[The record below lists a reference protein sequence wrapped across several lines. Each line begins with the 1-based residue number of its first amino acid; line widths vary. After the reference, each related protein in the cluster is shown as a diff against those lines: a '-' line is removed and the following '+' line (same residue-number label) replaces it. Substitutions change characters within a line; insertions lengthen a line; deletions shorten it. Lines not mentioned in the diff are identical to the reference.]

1 MLLLIRTFELRLM
14 YMRDPSELLQNP
26 ASFNVRLLF
35 STLYTVPLKILLDN
49 EILLTHTEELSIR
62 AKFCK
67 EFPINFIL
75 CILAIEFCR
84 RNTDEVLCNHI
95 LDGTLQSLIRTF
107 WISTVHLSITNK
119 AFPSD
124 LLLSGR
130 MFLIIIF
137 CIVSEAL
144 LNVNNSYFFH
154 VRLQH
159 VNLLK
164 VMLKQ
169 PSALNDT
176 IPEFKTVTLFISIIF
191 LMCSVGSQISLLF

>member
-1 MLLLIRTFELRLM
+1 M
-14 YMRDPSELLQNP
+14 YMREPSELLRNSTP
-26 ASFNVRLLF
+26 FNFRLLF

-75 CILAIEFCR
+75 CILTIEFCR
-84 RNTDEVLCNHI
+84 RNAAEVLCNHM

-107 WISTVHLSITNK
+107 WISTVHRSIINK
-119 AFPSD
+119 AFTSD

-130 MFLIIIF
+130 MFLIEIF
-137 CIVSEAL
+137 CIVSEAPV
-144 LNVNNSYFFH
+144 NVNNSYFFH

-169 PSALNDT
+169 PLALNDT

-191 LMCSVGSQISLLF
+191 LMCSVGSQLSLLF